1 MAFTQPGIIFYKE
14 ATGNL
19 GVAEGTLEEL
29 DVRNLL
35 LIFSVFSCSKD
46 KRN

>member
-1 MAFTQPGIIFYKE
+1 MAFTQPGNFFYKE
-14 ATGNL
+14 ATENL

-29 DVRNLL
+29 DVRNPPF
-35 LIFSVFSCSKD
+35 IFSVFSCSKD